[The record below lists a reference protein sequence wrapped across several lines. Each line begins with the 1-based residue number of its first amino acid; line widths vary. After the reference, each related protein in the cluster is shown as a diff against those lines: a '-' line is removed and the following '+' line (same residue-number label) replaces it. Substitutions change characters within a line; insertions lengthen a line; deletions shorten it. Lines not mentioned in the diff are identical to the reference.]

1 MNPTY
6 TISYG
11 LAQARIAGLHDQ
23 ARRQSLARAAR
34 SGKARSGKA
43 QSRAQSGAQYGSS
56 PVPGHLRL
64 VRRHRVSNAVISG

>member
-11 LAQARIAGLHDQ
+11 LAQARIADMHDQ

-34 SGKARSGKA
+34 SGKA
-43 QSRAQSGAQYGSS
+43 QSASQTGSS
-56 PVPGHLRL
+56 RVPGYLWL
-64 VRRHRVSNAVISG
+64 IRRRRVSDAVISG